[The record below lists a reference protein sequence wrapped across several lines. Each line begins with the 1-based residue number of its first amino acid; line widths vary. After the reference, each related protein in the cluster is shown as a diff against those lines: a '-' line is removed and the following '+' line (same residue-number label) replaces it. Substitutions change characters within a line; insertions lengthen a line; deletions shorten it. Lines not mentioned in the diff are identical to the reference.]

1 MWSWIGAH
9 GHAHTHCVKECMPS
23 VVQTVYLNEVKYIP
37 IYFFSSLCKFVL
49 WLKLVFWLFSQV
61 KLFMCAAVCVCVNF
75 SCYTVS
81 CVRVKY
87 LLCAHINFESVC
99 GCVCVC
105 VCEGQ
110 FVLFF
115 PYFSTSERAFLEL
128 LSPVQTKMAER
139 EGWRGGGSGRVCVC
153 VSVCLCVYARVCLW
167 FFK

>member
-1 MWSWIGAH
+1 
-9 GHAHTHCVKECMPS
+9 MPS

-37 IYFFSSLCKFVL
+37 IYFFFISLQICS
-49 WLKLVFWLFSQV
+49 LVEAGILALLTSEIV
-61 KLFMCAAVCVCVNF
+61 HVCGSVCVCVNF

-81 CVRVKY
+81 CVSVKY

-99 GCVCVC
+99 ARVR
-105 VCEGQ
+105 EGQ

-153 VSVCLCVYARVCLW
+153 LCACVFVIFQVSWDQKGLAKNQRRER
-167 FFK
+167 KPSP